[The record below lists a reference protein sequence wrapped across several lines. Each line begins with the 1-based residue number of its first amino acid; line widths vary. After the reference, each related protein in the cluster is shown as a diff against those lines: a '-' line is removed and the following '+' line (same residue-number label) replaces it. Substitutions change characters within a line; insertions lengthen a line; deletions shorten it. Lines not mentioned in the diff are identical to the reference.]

1 MPPVVRPA
9 LTLALVALALF
20 TVGCQAP
27 YRIHRVGERKVVVMD
42 LEALFPLNEVT
53 NDFSFDIHTSG
64 GVGGGS
70 GDGEGGARESAE
82 AAGSLKQTLHALY
95 TQLDNLN
102 AQIRSF
108 LIIQYSIYVNAELDP
123 DLSAE
128 QRDVER
134 TYWSS
139 TVSTLQTMS
148 FRLRAVTDLAV
159 SASASSDPSAF
170 KDALDQ
176 AIGQLDRVQ
185 ERLDALSTDRVNA
198 VRERAESTGAGTQRR
213 LPGESAG
220 DEAELPPAQ
229 GPQQPAGDGP

>member
-1 MPPVVRPA
+1 MPPAVRPA
-9 LTLALVALALF
+9 LTLALVALALL

-27 YRIHRVGERKVVVMD
+27 YRVHRVGERKVVVMD
-42 LEALFPLNEVT
+42 LEALFPLHDVT
-53 NDFSFDIHTSG
+53 NDFSVDIQTSG

-70 GDGEGGARESAE
+70 GDGEGGARESAD

-95 TQLDNLN
+95 TRLDNLN

-176 AIGQLDRVQ
+176 AIGQLDQVQ
-185 ERLDALSTDRVNA
+185 QSLDALSSERVEA
-198 VRERAESTGAGTQRR
+198 VMLRAEQAKRAGN
-213 LPGESAG
+213 AG
-220 DEAELPPAQ
+220 RDEPSDPDELEPIEPQ